1 MNNLVEAHPE
11 GKTCFSEANGAV
23 SLSSSPRAA
32 GRCPVSSHSRTNGGC
47 PLRFPGTSALFW
59 DRVRL
64 VTKLSSNATG
74 CMGPQA
80 CSATLKCMLKG
91 KQKVWFLF
99 KPHFCLQLLLSH
111 YDSQVL
117 AILPAH
123 GCIHE
128 QQISCR

>member
-1 MNNLVEAHPE
+1 VKNLVEAHPE
-11 GKTCFSEANGAV
+11 GKTYFSEANGAV

-64 VTKLSSNATG
+64 VTKLSCNATG

-80 CSATLKCMLKG
+80 RLATLKSMLTAE
-91 KQKVWFLF
+91 QKVWFF
-99 KPHFCLQLLLSH
+99 CKPHFYMLSH
-111 YDSQVL
+111 YNSQVL
-117 AILPAH
+117 DILRAH

-128 QQISCR
+128 QQVLCR